1 MTTFVIIGAVMV
13 VAALALVLVPLLRA
27 GSPDARRW
35 PAAVIAGAALPV
47 LAFVLYGT
55 WSNWRWEREIPHD
68 SNSAVIGQMLAS
80 LEAKLEANPSDV
92 NGWLLLGRSY
102 FQLNRYFKAA
112 DAYQQ
117 AYTLTQ
123 GKDVEA
129 VLGLAEALA
138 FADERM
144 LTGRSAELFE
154 RAIELAPDHPKAL
167 WYSGLVAFQNQRFDV
182 ARERWAAL
190 LALDPPLE
198 VKQALESKIAEIDAA
213 SGKPPAGSRQ
223 AAADSPAVRVRVSV
237 APELSDKVPPGAPL
251 FVMVRAGEG
260 AGPPLAVT
268 RRASDQLPMLVELTD
283 RDAMV
288 EGRGLSTASRVT
300 VVARVARSGDPRAQ
314 SGDLEGQVGYD
325 VPAGQ
330 TIDLI
335 INSIVP

>member
-1 MTTFVIIGAVMV
+1 VTTFALIGAVMV
-13 VAALALVLVPLLRA
+13 LAALASVLGPLLLARA
-27 GSPDARRW
+27 PGGRRW
-35 PAAVIAGAALPV
+35 PAALLAGTALPV

-55 WSNWRWEREIPHD
+55 WSNWRWEGATEHD
-68 SNSAVIGQMLAS
+68 STSPAIAQMLAS
-80 LEAKLEANPSDV
+80 LEAKLEANPTDV

-129 VLGLAEALA
+129 VIGLGEALA

-144 LTGRSAELFE
+144 LESRSAELFE
-154 RAIELAPDHPKAL
+154 RALEIAPQHPKAL
-167 WYSGLVAFQNQRFDV
+167 WYAGLVAYQAQRFDI
-182 ARERWAAL
+182 ARQRWSAL
-190 LALDPPLE
+190 VALDPPAE
-198 VKQALESKIAEIDAA
+198 VKQALQAKIAEIDAA
-213 SGKPPAGSRQ
+213 NGGP
-223 AAADSPAVRVRVSV
+223 AAAAAPATAASPAVRVRVAV
-237 APELSDKVPPGAPL
+237 APELANRVPNDAPL

-260 AGPPLAVT
+260 GGPPLAVA
-268 RRASDQLPMLVELTD
+268 RRTGAQFPLVVELTD

-314 SGDLEGQVGYD
+314 SGDLEGKVDYD
-325 VPAGQ
+325 VTAGR
-330 TIDLI
+330 TVDLI